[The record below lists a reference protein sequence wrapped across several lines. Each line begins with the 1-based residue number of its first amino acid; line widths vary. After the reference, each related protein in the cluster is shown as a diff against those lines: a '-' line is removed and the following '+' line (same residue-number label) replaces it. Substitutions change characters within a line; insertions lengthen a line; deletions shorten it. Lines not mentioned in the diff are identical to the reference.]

1 MGSKKVVLDT
11 SVFVSAL
18 GWKGASHEIFND
30 CIKGDLVLFL
40 STEIFDEIKRVLNY
54 PKFKFS
60 QTEIDDFL
68 DQVLEVGSFV
78 ETEVKVE
85 MIKDDPSDN
94 KFLECAITVEADYII
109 SRDPHILKI
118 KEFEGIKIRSPEVFM
133 EEGFE

>member
-1 MGSKKVVLDT
+1 M
-11 SVFVSAL
+11 
-18 GWKGASHEIFND
+18 
-30 CIKGDLVLFL
+30 
-40 STEIFDEIKRVLNY
+40 NY

-68 DQVLEVGSFV
+68 DQVLEVGSLV

-118 KEFEGIKIRSPEVFM
+118 KEFEGIKIKSPEVFM
-133 EEGFE
+133 EEGIWNL

>member
-18 GWKGASHEIFND
+18 GWKGASREIFND
-30 CIKGDLVLFL
+30 CIKGDLELFL

-68 DQVLEVGSFV
+68 DQILEVGNLV
-78 ETEVKVE
+78 ETGIKVD

-118 KEFEGIKIRSPEVFM
+118 KEFEGIKVSSPEDFM

>member
-1 MGSKKVVLDT
+1 
-11 SVFVSAL
+11 
-18 GWKGASHEIFND
+18 
-30 CIKGDLVLFL
+30 
-40 STEIFDEIKRVLNY
+40 LNY

-68 DQVLEVGSFV
+68 DQVLEVGSLV

-118 KEFEGIKIRSPEVFM
+118 KEFEGIKIKSPEVFM
-133 EEGFE
+133 EEGIWNL